1 LKEYETHLVAE
12 QNRKDESETQLEKTS
27 KTLIDVKSGVEH
39 LTEKLKVLKPVCITL
54 FIVIKI
60 YEIKKY

>member
-1 LKEYETHLVAE
+1 LKEYEEHLVAE

-39 LTEKLKVLKPVCITL
+39 LTEKLKVLKPVCIAL
-54 FIVIKI
+54 FL
-60 YEIKKY
+60 